1 MQAKI
6 FLPYY
11 LLYDI
16 LLIFSDY
23 RSKMAEWQ

>member
-6 FLPYY
+6 FLPYFLPY
-11 LLYDI
+11 YF